1 VATAVNNRQ
10 TGARTLAGRLNESI
24 AAQVLLETMNHHTT
38 TYTILHRTNTNEYLS
53 HFEIWDRNSTQWSA
67 DLNDA
72 FLFRTHSDAE
82 INGRMVLE
90 WLGDPL
96 NRHVGLSCA
105 KMEIREDKLI
115 VGHWYSVNVT
125 RVA

>member
-1 VATAVNNRQ
+1 MNLLPSTRAILR
-10 TGARTLAGRLNESI
+10 RTD
-24 AAQVLLETMNHHTT
+24 TD
-38 TYTILHRTNTNEYLS
+38 EYLT
-53 HFEIWDRNSTQWSA
+53 HFEFWDRNSIRWSA
-67 DLNDA
+67 NADEA

-96 NRHVGLSCA
+96 NRRLGLRCA
-105 KMEIREDKLI
+105 KAKVQGSETILGD
-115 VGHWYSVNVT
+115 WYPVNVT

>member
-1 VATAVNNRQ
+1 
-10 TGARTLAGRLNESI
+10 
-24 AAQVLLETMNHHTT
+24 MNLIPS
-38 TYTILHRTNTNEYLS
+38 TYTILHRTDTNEYLS
-53 HFEIWDRNSTQWSA
+53 HFEFWDRNSIQWSA
-67 DLNDA
+67 NVNEA

-82 INGRMVLE
+82 INGRMVLD

-105 KMEIREDKLI
+105 TMEIRDDELT
-115 VGHWYSVNVT
+115 VGQWYSVNVT

>member
-1 VATAVNNRQ
+1 MFER
-10 TGARTLAGRLNESI
+10 
-24 AAQVLLETMNHHTT
+24 MNLVPS
-38 TYTILHRTNTNEYLS
+38 TYTLLQRTDTHEYLA
-53 HFEIWDRNSTQWSA
+53 HFEFWDRNSIKWSA
-67 DLNDA
+67 NVDEA

-96 NRHVGLSCA
+96 NRCVRLVSSA
-105 KMEIREDKLI
+105 AEIRRSELI
-115 VGHWYSVNVT
+115 VGRWYSVNVT

>member
-1 VATAVNNRQ
+1 
-10 TGARTLAGRLNESI
+10 
-24 AAQVLLETMNHHTT
+24 MNPLPS
-38 TYTILHRTNTNEYLS
+38 TYTILHRTDTNEYLS
-53 HFEIWDRNSTQWSA
+53 HFEFWDRNSLRWSA
-67 DLNDA
+67 NVDVA

-96 NRHVGLSCA
+96 NRSVGLMSS
-105 KMEIREDKLI
+105 DTKLLDTEL
-115 VGHWYSVNVT
+115 VLGNQCPVNVT

>member
-1 VATAVNNRQ
+1 MKY
-10 TGARTLAGRLNESI
+10 I
-24 AAQVLLETMNHHTT
+24 PP
-38 TYTILHRTNTNEYLS
+38 TYTILHRSDTNEYLS
-53 HFEIWDRNSTQWSA
+53 HFEFWNRNSIKWSTN
-67 DLNDA
+67 LNEA